1 MEIFQTSMKIYN
13 HNVSGSNFTILQIIN
28 LLKFHIMAL
37 KLLFRYRATKI
48 TINLL
53 FLQKNLFIE
62 PSLLRTILTSLH
74 ISYVGEQPIIYYF
87 NNTVNHAIPSQE
99 INQIHRPVWSPILFK
114 QLFYLGNFLI
124 IVDKKKTTIQSV
136 KDLDYFINTQNP
148 LIIKIDNIN
157 YFEIVDHPLE
167 LVGVKKNSKESRN
180 LFVPQKSWELNG
192 LTVVIPTTFLNHN
205 LAEKHSLYNLI
216 IQLSKILNE
225 NGLVNKF
232 EIFLVYG
239 PEYIP
244 NLKDE
249 FTRTIQIDNFGI
261 KFIED
266 TAQFNFSKRVN
277 LAAKFAKYDTIWI
290 LNDDIIIQKSI
301 NLSNITSALS
311 ESNVASASVLLQDQ
325 KNCFTHAG
333 ISITENFVDEYLK
346 GTNINVLDPGTLL
359 MREVDGNSFACV
371 FIRKEVFEIVGY
383 LDESYP
389 LDFNDV
395 EWCLRANSMGLHH
408 VLVPQIL
415 GFHDISSTRGS
426 LTSGEAK
433 YEKVKYKFN
442 IDNQISAHEWIIPF
456 CCLRELRATND
467 GFVSTSLFL

>member
-1 MEIFQTSMKIYN
+1 MKN
-13 HNVSGSNFTILQIIN
+13 
-28 LLKFHIMAL
+28 
-37 KLLFRYRATKI
+37 

-53 FLQKNLFIE
+53 YLQKNLFIE
-62 PSLLRTILTSLH
+62 PFLLRKILTSFN
-74 ISYVGEQPIIYYF
+74 ISYVGNQPVIYYF
-87 NNTVNHAIPSQE
+87 NNTINHRVTSAE

-124 IVDKKKTTIQSV
+124 IVDKKKTIIKSV
-136 KDLDYFINTQNP
+136 KELDYFINMQNP
-148 LIIKIDNIN
+148 LIIRIDDTS
-157 YFEIVDHPLE
+157 YFEIVNHPLE
-167 LVGVKKNSKESRN
+167 LVGVKKNSMESRN
-180 LFVPQKSWELNG
+180 LFVPEKSRELNG

-205 LAEKHSLYNLI
+205 LNEKHSLIDLI

-225 NGLVNKF
+225 NGLVDKF

-244 NLKDE
+244 NFKDE

-277 LAAKFAKYDTIWI
+277 LAAKLAKYDTVWI

-301 NLSNITSALS
+301 NLAYINSALS
-311 ESNVASASVLLQDQ
+311 ESNVASASLLLQDQ
-325 KNCFTHAG
+325 NNCFTHAG

-346 GTNINVLDPGTLL
+346 GTNIDVLDPGTLL

-395 EWCLRANSMGLHH
+395 EWSLRAISMGLHH

-426 LTSGEAK
+426 LTSGETK
-433 YEKVKYKFN
+433 YEQVKYKFS

-456 CCLRELRATND
+456 CCLRELRSTNA
-467 GFVSTSLFL
+467 GFVSTSLS

>member
-1 MEIFQTSMKIYN
+1 MKIYS
-13 HNVSGSNFTILQIIN
+13 HNISGSNFTLLQIIN
-28 LLKFHIMAL
+28 LLKFHIISL
-37 KLLFRYRATKI
+37 KLLFRYRRTKSA
-48 TINLL
+48 INLL

-62 PSLLRTILTSLH
+62 PILLEKILTSLN
-74 ISYVGEQPIIYYF
+74 ISYVGEQPVIYYF
-87 NNTVNHAIPSQE
+87 NNTVAHKAPNPE

-124 IVDKKKTTIQSV
+124 IVDKKKNIIKSE
-136 KDLDYFINTQNP
+136 KDLDFFINTQNP
-148 LIIKIDNIN
+148 LIIKIDDAN
-157 YFEIVDHPLE
+157 YFEIVNHPLE
-167 LVGVKKNSKESRN
+167 MVGINKNSKESRN
-180 LFVPQKSWELNG
+180 LFVPQESSELNG

-205 LAEKHSLYNLI
+205 LTAKHSLVNLI
-216 IQLSKILNE
+216 IQLSKIFNE

-244 NLKDE
+244 KLKDE

-266 TAQFNFSKRVN
+266 TAPFNFSKRVN
-277 LAAKFAKYDTIWI
+277 LAAKLAKYDTVWI

-301 NLSNITSALS
+301 NLSNMNSALS
-311 ESNVASASVLLQDQ
+311 ESNVASASLLLQDQ
-325 KNCFTHAG
+325 NNCFTHAG

-359 MREVDGNSFACV
+359 IREVDGNSFACI
-371 FIRKEVFEIVGY
+371 FIRKAVFDIVGY

-395 EWCLRANSMGLHH
+395 EWSLRSNSLGLHH

-415 GFHDISSTRGS
+415 GSHAISSTRGS
-426 LTSGEAK
+426 QTSGETK
-433 YEKVKYKFN
+433 YEQIKYKFS
-442 IDNQISAHEWIIPF
+442 IDNQISAHEWIIPY
-456 CCLRELRATND
+456 CCLRELRSTNK
-467 GFVSTSLFL
+467 GFVPTTLI